1 MKNIGI
7 VIFFSIILLLFAL
20 INYYIIRK
28 GLQVLPHGSNI
39 RIILIVTVSFFAVA
53 FLAGRFLERAS
64 VNWFSATLIWI
75 GSFWL
80 GIMVYLLLQL
90 VIIDLTRGLNVLF
103 GFLPEFSNLEKVKKI
118 LAITVLSITGIVVL
132 LGHLNTWFPVIRNYE
147 LDIDKASGSI
157 NKLHIVAFSD
167 VHLGTTIEK
176 RHLSNIVRKVNALNP
191 DVILIPGDIIDE
203 DIAPVMNTTVGD
215 ILKQLKAKYGVY
227 AVTGNHEYIGGITST
242 RKYLAEHQI
251 KLLNDTALLVDNSF
265 YVVGRED
272 LTIKQFTSAHR
283 KELRDIMKDVDQ
295 AKPIILLDHQPF
307 KLKTAEENKVD
318 LQLSGHTHH
327 GQLWPF
333 NYITNMVFELSWGY
347 KKKGNTHYYVSS
359 GIGGWGPPIRTVNRP
374 EIISIILKFNKN
386 RRDD

>member
-7 VIFFSIILLLFAL
+7 AIFFSIVLLLYAL
-20 INYYIIRK
+20 INYYIIRR
-28 GLQVLPHGSNI
+28 GLQVVPQGSNL
-39 RIILIVTVSFFAVA
+39 RTILIIAVSFFAVA
-53 FLAGRFLERAS
+53 FVAGRFLERVS
-64 VNWFSATLIWI
+64 VNWFTATLIWI

-90 VIIDLTRGLNVLF
+90 VVIDAVRGLNAVI
-103 GFLPEFSNLEKVKKI
+103 GFLPKFSNPETIKKTI
-118 LAITVLSITGIVVL
+118 AIVVLSVTGIIVL
-132 LGHLNTWFPVIRNYE
+132 LGHINTWFPAIRYYE
-147 LDIDKASGSI
+147 LDVDKNGGNI

-176 RHLSNIVRKVNALNP
+176 RHLSIIVNKVNALNP

-203 DIAPVMNTTVGD
+203 DIAPVINTNVGD

-265 YVVGRED
+265 YIVGRED
-272 LTIKQFTSAHR
+272 LTIKQFTSARR
-283 KELRDIMKDVDQ
+283 KELRNIMNDVDRT
-295 AKPIILLDHQPF
+295 KPIILLDHQPF
-307 KLKTAEENKVD
+307 KLKTAEENEVD

-359 GIGGWGPPIRTVNRP
+359 GIGGWGPPLRTVNRP
-374 EIISIILKFNKN
+374 EIISIKLKFNK
-386 RRDD
+386 

>member
-1 MKNIGI
+1 
-7 VIFFSIILLLFAL
+7 
-20 INYYIIRK
+20 
-28 GLQVLPHGSNI
+28 
-39 RIILIVTVSFFAVA
+39 VSFLATA
-53 FLAGRFLERAS
+53 FLAGRFLERVS
-64 VNWFSATLIWI
+64 VNWFTAALIWT

-90 VIIDLTRGLNVLF
+90 AIIDLIRGLNALF
-103 GFLPEFSNLEKVKKI
+103 GFLLEFSNPETVKKI

-132 LGHLNTWFPVIRNYE
+132 LGHLNTWFPVIRSYE

-157 NKLHIVAFSD
+157 NELHIVAFSD

-176 RHLSNIVRKVNALNP
+176 RHLSIIVNKVNTLNP

-203 DIAPVMNTTVGD
+203 DIAPVINTNVGD

-227 AVTGNHEYIGGITST
+227 AVSGNHEYIGGITSSK
-242 RKYLAEHQI
+242 KYLADHQI
-251 KLLNDTALLVDNSF
+251 HLLNDTALLIDDSF
-265 YVVGRED
+265 YIVGRED
-272 LTIKQFTSAHR
+272 LTIRQFTSGKR
-283 KELRDIMKDVDQ
+283 KELSGIMKNIDHK
-295 AKPIILLDHQPF
+295 KPIILLDHQPF
-307 KLKTAEENKVD
+307 KLGTAEENKVD

-359 GIGGWGPPIRTVNRP
+359 GVGGWGPPLRTVNRP
-374 EIISIILKFNKN
+374 EIISIKLKFTK
-386 RRDD
+386 